1 MGDEKP
7 VSGWTDDAA
16 AAGIRFGVW
25 GRVLIMKSL
34 LAMVNMYNLKHW
46 EFSQQLEIGATK
58 ETQENLCIEVLV
70 AMVRSLKSSHVQD

>member
-1 MGDEKP
+1 
-7 VSGWTDDAA
+7 
-16 AAGIRFGVW
+16 
-25 GRVLIMKSL
+25 MKSL